1 MPPFYENKQSRFE
14 CFLSKDITFPAH
26 LHDAVEIIFIKEGEA
41 AGCGIAGCH
50 GGMCDAF
57 RQDVEWQFM
66 TGGQWVSHPGGDG
79 VEYTAPLHQNRRGRG
94 FFKYIVMMSERTVK
108 YPAISPELCPC
119 HRHIHRFVGCMA
131 AVHHRE
137 AGGME
142 NIKIGVLGVG
152 AISGIYLQ
160 NLTRLFSGVC
170 VEAVCDIVLEKA
182 KKAAEE
188 YGIPKVYG
196 RFEEMF
202 ADPEIEIILNLTRP
216 LEHYSTT
223 SNTPDQIYEG
233 GHIIWSHIHHW
244 SPANLVIKFRCRMP
258 ALMPVA
264 DHARLRPNH
273 LSD

>member
-1 MPPFYENKQSRFE
+1 
-14 CFLSKDITFPAH
+14 
-26 LHDAVEIIFIKEGEA
+26 
-41 AGCGIAGCH
+41 
-50 GGMCDAF
+50 
-57 RQDVEWQFM
+57 
-66 TGGQWVSHPGGDG
+66 
-79 VEYTAPLHQNRRGRG
+79 
-94 FFKYIVMMSERTVK
+94 
-108 YPAISPELCPC
+108 
-119 HRHIHRFVGCMA
+119 
-131 AVHHRE
+131 
-137 AGGME
+137 ME

-223 SNTPDQIYEG
+223 K
-233 GHIIWSHIHHW
+233 
-244 SPANLVIKFRCRMP
+244 A
-258 ALMPVA
+258 ALMAGKNVYTEKPLAGTYEEGVE
-264 DHARLRPNH
+264 LLE
-273 LSD
+273 LSDSRGLSVLRSSVQGW